1 MVYIQ
6 RVKFLRSFIKILNT
20 KQCFSLS
27 STEIFSCKL
36 SLKYDD
42 IYSKAVVFNLFKIC
56 VHQTTEL

>member
-36 SLKYDD
+36 SLNYDD
-42 IYSKAVVFNLFKIC
+42 LYSKKLRKKHYFVLTNC
-56 VHQTTEL
+56 